1 MRRSNAAGEEKGP
14 QIRVGIGE
22 KAHWLK
28 VKLRSLIC
36 QSALRLMEYPLL
48 LEPITLAERTVRNRV
63 VHASMSTRYTEKQD
77 VDPRLLRYHANR
89 ADGGVGMIVTEPLNV
104 LPWQER
110 PHRPALFKPNG
121 LDALARWADAVES
134 RGCRLLGQFQDS
146 GRGHRE
152 AGRSQQAWAPS
163 ALPDDLSWTMPR
175 AMPRHRIH
183 EAIEHF
189 GKGARRLEEAG
200 FSGVELS
207 AGHGHLF
214 HQFLSP
220 AANIRDDEYGGD
232 LEGRTRFLRE
242 LITIIRSIC
251 KKNFIL
257 GMKLPGDDGIPGG
270 INHAES
276 ARITARLAETGG
288 FHYLVYCDGS
298 HSHTLETHIPDMSYP
313 RAPYVEGH
321 AEIAANAPDVPL
333 MALGLI
339 TDPAEAEGILASGK
353 AQMVALGRPLV
364 TDAAWVKKS
373 AEGRQSEIRYC
384 VSCNTCWATI
394 VERKPILCDNNPRLS
409 KRDEVDYWPQ
419 PARSAARRRVVVVGA
434 GPAGLEAGWVAAARG
449 HEVTVFG
456 ASERPGGKA
465 FLHAQL
471 PGGENVSSVYDYQEM
486 AAAKAGATVRLG
498 FRAGAD
504 DVLQSG
510 ADVVVLAAGASMLW
524 PQGWPEEWRDFVFD
538 LREVSRE
545 MLDRPDETIDGTAL
559 LWDQDHTLATYAAAE
574 LLAQRF
580 SRLVLVTPRERLASD
595 VGLVTR
601 QGIYR
606 RLYGMPNVE
615 VVLLSDIHAHSAL
628 DEGRV
633 SCRNVLNDSLAEF
646 HDLALLTWSGS
657 RAPNDELAAPL
668 RAEGLEVNCVGD
680 CDMPRTLLA
689 ATSDGHALG
698 RSL

>member
-1 MRRSNAAGEEKGP
+1 
-14 QIRVGIGE
+14 
-22 KAHWLK
+22 
-28 VKLRSLIC
+28 
-36 QSALRLMEYPLL
+36 MEYPLL
-48 LEPITLAERTVRNRV
+48 LEPITLAGRTLRNRV
-63 VHASMSTRYTEKQD
+63 VHASMSTRYTQNQGI
-77 VDPRLLRYHANR
+77 DPRLLRYHANR

-104 LPWQER
+104 LPWHDR
-110 PHRPALFKPNG
+110 PHRPALFEPNRR
-121 LDALARWADAVES
+121 DALARWAEAVES

-175 AMPRHRIH
+175 EMPRARIH
-183 EAIEHF
+183 EAIEYF
-189 GKGARRLEEAG
+189 GKGARRLEETG

-207 AGHGHLF
+207 SGHGHLF

-220 AANIRDDEYGGD
+220 AANVREDEYGGE

-242 LITIIRSIC
+242 LIEEITGVCSS
-251 KKNFIL
+251 NFIIGL
-257 GMKLPGDDGIPGG
+257 KLPGDDGIPGG
-270 INHAES
+270 IDHTES

-298 HSHTLETHIPDMSYP
+298 HSNTLETHIPDMSYP
-313 RAPYVEGH
+313 RAPYVDGH
-321 AEIAANAPDVPL
+321 AEIAANAPGIPL

-353 AQMVALGRPLV
+353 AEMVALGRPLV

-394 VERKPILCDNNPRLS
+394 VERRPILCDNNPRLS
-409 KRDEVDYWPQ
+409 APDEVDYWPR
-419 PARSAARRRVVVVGA
+419 PAKAKRRVVVVGA
-434 GPAGLEAGWVAAARG
+434 GPAGLEAAWVASARG

-456 ASERPGGKA
+456 SSERPGGKA

-486 AAAKAGATVRLG
+486 AAAKAGATVHLS
-498 FRAGAD
+498 FRASAG
-504 DVLQSG
+504 DVLQCEP
-510 ADVVVLAAGASMLW
+510 DVVVLACGASMLW
-524 PQGWPEEWRDFVFD
+524 PDGWPEEWRDFVFD
-538 LREVSRE
+538 IREVSRE
-545 MLDRPDETIDGTAL
+545 MLDRPNETIHGTAV
-559 LWDQDHTLATYAAAE
+559 LWDQDHTHATYAAAE

-580 SRLVLVTPRERLASD
+580 SRLAVVTPRERLASD

-615 VVLLSDIHAHSAL
+615 VVLLSDIDAGSAL

-633 SCRNVLNDSLAEF
+633 TCRNVLNGALTEIN
-646 HDLALLTWSGS
+646 DLALLTWSGS

-668 RAEGLEVNCVGD
+668 HAAGMEVVSVGD

>member
-1 MRRSNAAGEEKGP
+1 
-14 QIRVGIGE
+14 
-22 KAHWLK
+22 
-28 VKLRSLIC
+28 
-36 QSALRLMEYPLL
+36 MEYPLL
-48 LEPITLAERTVRNRV
+48 LEPITLAGRTVRNRV
-63 VHASMSTRYTEKQD
+63 VHASMSTRYAQNQD
-77 VDPRLLRYHANR
+77 ISPRMVRYHANR
-89 ADGGVGMIVTEPLNV
+89 AAGGVGMIVTEPLNV
-104 LPWQER
+104 LPWHDR
-110 PHRPALFKPNG
+110 SHRPALFEPNSF
-121 LDALARWADAVES
+121 DDLARWADSVES
-134 RGCRLLGQFQDS
+134 LGCRLLGQFQDS

-175 AMPRHRIH
+175 EMPRQRIH

-189 GKGARRLEEAG
+189 GKGAQRLEKAG

-220 AANIRDDEYGGD
+220 AANIREDEYGGD
-232 LEGRTRFLRE
+232 LEGRTRFIRE
-242 LITIIRSIC
+242 LMQIITNNC
-251 KKNFIL
+251 KNNFIIGL
-257 GMKLPGDDGIPGG
+257 KLPGSDGIPGG
-270 INHAES
+270 IDHSES
-276 ARITARLAETGG
+276 ARITARLAEAGG

-298 HSHTLETHIPDMSYP
+298 HSNTLETHIPDMSYP
-313 RAPYVEGH
+313 RAPYVDGH

-339 TDPAEAEGILASGK
+339 TDPAEAEGILAAGK

-364 TDAAWVKKS
+364 TDAAWVRKS

-409 KRDEVDYWPQ
+409 EPDEVDYWPR
-419 PARSAARRRVVVVGA
+419 PAKRKRRVVVVGA
-434 GPAGLEAGWVAAARG
+434 GPAGLETAWVAAARG

-456 ASERPGGKA
+456 SSERPGGKA
-465 FLHAQL
+465 YLHAQL

-486 AAAKAGATVRLG
+486 AAAKAGATMHPGV
-498 FRAGAD
+498 RAGVD
-504 DVLQSG
+504 DVLHCEP
-510 ADVVVLAAGASMLW
+510 DVVVLACGASMLW
-524 PQGWPEEWRDFVFD
+524 PPGWPGEWRDFVFD
-538 LREVSRE
+538 VRDVSRE
-545 MLDRPDETIDGTAL
+545 MLDRPDETIDGTAV
-559 LWDQDHTLATYAAAE
+559 LWDQDHTLGTYAAAE

-580 SRLVLVTPRERLASD
+580 SRLVIVTPRERLASD

-606 RLYGMPNVE
+606 RLYAMPNVE
-615 VVLLSDIHAHSAL
+615 VNLLSDIHAGSAL

-633 SCRNVLNDSLAEF
+633 SCRNVLNGSLTEIE
-646 HDLALLTWSGS
+646 DLALLTWSGS
-657 RAPNDELAAPL
+657 RAPNDNLAVPL
-668 RAEGLEVNCVGD
+668 RAQGLQVVCVGD

-698 RSL
+698 CSL

>member
-1 MRRSNAAGEEKGP
+1 MSG
-14 QIRVGIGE
+14 
-22 KAHWLK
+22 
-28 VKLRSLIC
+28 S
-36 QSALRLMEYPLL
+36 EYPLL
-48 LEPITLAERTVRNRV
+48 LQPITLAGRAVRNRV
-63 VHASMSTRYTEKQD
+63 AHASMSTRYSRNQD
-77 VDPRLLRYHANR
+77 IDPRLARYHANR
-89 ADGGVGMIVTEPLNV
+89 AAGGAGLIVTEPLAV
-104 LPWQER
+104 LPWHDHS
-110 PHRPALFKPNG
+110 HRPALFKPNAR
-121 LDALARWADAVES
+121 DALARWADAVES
-134 RGCRLLGQFQDS
+134 RDCRLLGQFQDS

-152 AGRSQQAWAPS
+152 TGRSPQAWAPS

-175 AMPRHRIH
+175 EMPRHRIH
-183 EAIEHF
+183 EAVEHF

-220 AANIRDDEYGGD
+220 AANRRDDEYGGD

-242 LITIIRSIC
+242 LIEIITSSC
-251 KKNFIL
+251 KNNFIL
-257 GMKLPGDDGIPGG
+257 GLKLPGADGIPGG
-270 INHAES
+270 IDHSES
-276 ARITARLAETGG
+276 ARITARLAEAGG
-288 FHYLVYCDGS
+288 FHYLAYCDGS
-298 HSHTLETHIPDMSYP
+298 HSHALEAHIPDMSHP

-321 AEIAANAPDVPL
+321 AKIAAHAPGVPL

-364 TDAAWVKKS
+364 TDAAWVKKA

-394 VERKPILCDNNPRLS
+394 VERRPIACDNNPRLGR
-409 KRDEVDYWPQ
+409 RDEVDYWPA
-419 PARSAARRRVVVVGA
+419 PARRKRRVAVVGA
-434 GPAGLEAGWVAAARG
+434 GPAGLEAAWVAAARG
-449 HEVTVFG
+449 HGVAVFG

-465 FLHAQL
+465 CLHAQL
-471 PGGENVSSVYDYQEM
+471 PGGENISSVYDYQEM
-486 AAAKAGATVRLG
+486 AASKAGAELRLG
-498 FRAGAD
+498 WKATVE
-504 DVLQSG
+504 DVLRHSP
-510 ADVVVLAAGASMLW
+510 DIVVLAGGATMLW
-524 PQGWPEEWRDFVFD
+524 PHGWPGEWRDFVLD

-545 MLDRPDETIDGTAL
+545 MLERPDETIDGTAV

-580 SRLVLVTPRERLASD
+580 ARLVVVTPRERLASD

-606 RLYGMPNVE
+606 RLYAMPNVE
-615 VVLLSDIHAHSAL
+615 VVPLCGIDPASAL
-628 DEGRV
+628 DEGRAGL
-633 SCRNVLNDSLAEF
+633 RNLLNDAATEIG
-646 HDLALLTWSGS
+646 DLALLTWSGS
-657 RAPNDELAAPL
+657 RAPNNELAAPL
-668 RAEGLEVNCVGD
+668 RAEGLEVVCVGD

-689 ATSDGHALG
+689 ATADGHALG

>member
-1 MRRSNAAGEEKGP
+1 
-14 QIRVGIGE
+14 
-22 KAHWLK
+22 
-28 VKLRSLIC
+28 
-36 QSALRLMEYPLL
+36 MEYPLL
-48 LEPITLAERTVRNRV
+48 LEPITLAGRSVRNRV
-63 VHASMSTRYTEKQD
+63 VHASMSTRYSQNQEIH
-77 VDPRLLRYHANR
+77 PRMVRYHANR
-89 ADGGVGMIVTEPLNV
+89 AAGGVGMIVTEPLNV
-104 LPWQER
+104 LPWQQR
-110 PHRPALFKPNG
+110 SHRPALFKPNG
-121 LDALARWADAVES
+121 RDALARWAESVES
-134 RGCRLLGQFQDS
+134 KGCRLLGQFQDS

-175 AMPRHRIH
+175 EMPRHRIH

-232 LEGRTRFLRE
+232 LEGRTRFLVE
-242 LITIIRSIC
+242 LIQIISSTC
-251 KKNFIL
+251 KSNFIIGL
-257 GMKLPGDDGIPGG
+257 KLPADDGIRGG
-270 INHAES
+270 VDHSEA
-276 ARITARLAETGG
+276 ARITARLAGIGG

-298 HSHTLETHIPDMSYP
+298 HSNTLETHVPDMSYP
-313 RAPYVEGH
+313 RAPYVDGH
-321 AEIAANAPDVPL
+321 AKIAANAPDVPL

-339 TDPAEAEGILASGK
+339 TDPAEAEGILAAGK

-364 TDAAWVKKS
+364 TDAAWVKKA

-394 VERKPILCDNNPRLS
+394 VERRPILCDNNPRLA
-409 KRDEVDYWPQ
+409 KPDEVDYWPQ
-419 PARSAARRRVVVVGA
+419 PAKRKRSVVVVGA

-449 HEVTVFG
+449 HQVNIFG
-456 ASERPGGKA
+456 ASERLGGKA
-465 FLHAQL
+465 WLHAQL

-486 AAAKAGATVRLG
+486 AAAKAGVALQLG
-498 FRAGAD
+498 FRASAG
-504 DVLQSG
+504 DVLHWEP
-510 ADVVVLAAGASMLW
+510 DVVVLAGGATMLW
-524 PQGWPEEWRDFVFD
+524 PDSWPADWRDFVFD
-538 LREVSRE
+538 IRKVSRE
-545 MLDRPDETIDGTAL
+545 MLERPEETIDGTAV

-580 SRLVLVTPRERLASD
+580 ARLVIVTPRERLASD

-606 RLYGMPNVE
+606 RLYAMPNVE
-615 VVLLSDIHAHSAL
+615 IVLLSDIHADSAL
-628 DEGRV
+628 DEGRIR
-633 SCRNVLNDSLAEF
+633 CRNVLNSSCVDIS
-646 HDLALLTWSGS
+646 DLALLTWSGS
-657 RAPNDELAAPL
+657 RTPDDALAAPL
-668 RAEGLEVNCVGD
+668 RAIGLEVVSVGD
-680 CDMPRTLLA
+680 CDRPRNLLA
-689 ATSDGHALG
+689 ATADGHALG

>member
-1 MRRSNAAGEEKGP
+1 
-14 QIRVGIGE
+14 
-22 KAHWLK
+22 
-28 VKLRSLIC
+28 
-36 QSALRLMEYPLL
+36 MEYPLL
-48 LEPITLAERTVRNRV
+48 LEPITLAGRTVRNRV
-63 VHASMSTRYTEKQD
+63 VHASMSTRYAQNQD
-77 VDPRLLRYHANR
+77 ISPRMVRYHANR
-89 ADGGVGMIVTEPLNV
+89 AAGGVGMIVTEPLNV
-104 LPWQER
+104 LPWHDR
-110 PHRPALFKPNG
+110 SHRPALFEPNSF
-121 LDALARWADAVES
+121 DDLARWADSVES
-134 RGCRLLGQFQDS
+134 LGCRLLGQFQDS

-175 AMPRHRIH
+175 EMPRQRIH

-189 GKGARRLEEAG
+189 GKGAQRLEKAG

-220 AANIRDDEYGGD
+220 AANIREDEYGGD
-232 LEGRTRFLRE
+232 LEGRTRFIRE
-242 LITIIRSIC
+242 LMQIITSNC
-251 KKNFIL
+251 KNNFIIGL
-257 GMKLPGDDGIPGG
+257 KLPGTDGIPGG
-270 INHAES
+270 IDHSEA
-276 ARITARLAETGG
+276 ARITARLAEAGG

-298 HSHTLETHIPDMSYP
+298 HSNTLETHIPDMSYP
-313 RAPYVEGH
+313 RAPYVDGH

-339 TDPAEAEGILASGK
+339 TDPAEAEGILAAGK

-364 TDAAWVKKS
+364 TDAAWVRKS

-409 KRDEVDYWPQ
+409 KPDEVDYWPR
-419 PARSAARRRVVVVGA
+419 PAKRKRRVVVVGA
-434 GPAGLEAGWVAAARG
+434 GPAGLETAWVAAARG

-456 ASERPGGKA
+456 SSERPGGKA
-465 FLHAQL
+465 YLHAQL

-486 AAAKAGATVRLG
+486 AAAKAGATMHPGV
-498 FRAGAD
+498 RAGVD
-504 DVLQSG
+504 DVLHCEP
-510 ADVVVLAAGASMLW
+510 DVVVLACGASMLW
-524 PQGWPEEWRDFVFD
+524 PPGWPGEWRDFVFD
-538 LREVSRE
+538 VRDVSRE
-545 MLDRPDETIDGTAL
+545 MLDRPDETIDGTAV
-559 LWDQDHTLATYAAAE
+559 LWDQDHTLGTYAAAE

-580 SRLVLVTPRERLASD
+580 SRLVIVTPRERLASD

-606 RLYGMPNVE
+606 RLYAMPNVE
-615 VVLLSDIHAHSAL
+615 VNLLSDIHAGSAL

-633 SCRNVLNDSLAEF
+633 SCRNVLNESLVEID
-646 HDLALLTWSGS
+646 DLALLTWSGS

-668 RAEGLEVNCVGD
+668 RARGLEVTSVGD

-689 ATSDGHALG
+689 ATTDGHALG

>member
-1 MRRSNAAGEEKGP
+1 
-14 QIRVGIGE
+14 
-22 KAHWLK
+22 
-28 VKLRSLIC
+28 
-36 QSALRLMEYPLL
+36 MEYPLL
-48 LEPITLAERTVRNRV
+48 LEPITLAGKTVRNRV
-63 VHASMSTRYTEKQD
+63 VHASMSTRYTQNQD
-77 VDPRLLRYHANR
+77 IDPRLVRYHANR
-89 ADGGVGMIVTEPLNV
+89 AAGGVGMIVTEPLNV
-104 LPWQER
+104 LPWQDR
-110 PHRPALFKPNG
+110 SHRPALFAPNR
-121 LDALARWADAVES
+121 LDSLARWADAVES

-175 AMPRHRIH
+175 EMPRQRIH

-189 GKGARRLEEAG
+189 GKGARRLERAG

-232 LEGRTRFLRE
+232 LEGRTLFLRE
-242 LITIIRSIC
+242 IISIITDSC
-251 KKNFIL
+251 KDNFIL
-257 GMKLPGDDGIPGG
+257 GVKLPGDDGIPGG

-276 ARITARLAETGG
+276 ARITARLAADGG

-313 RAPYVEGH
+313 RAPYVDGH
-321 AEIAANAPDVPL
+321 ARLAANAPDVPL

-339 TDPAEAEGILASGK
+339 TDPAEAEGILTAGK

-364 TDAAWVKKS
+364 TDAAWVKKA
-373 AEGRQSEIRYC
+373 AEGRQSDIRYC

-394 VERKPILCDNNPRLS
+394 VERRPILCDNNPRLS
-409 KRDEVDYWPQ
+409 EPDEVDYWPT
-419 PARSAARRRVVVVGA
+419 PAKRKRRIVVVGA

-465 FLHAQL
+465 LLHAQL

-486 AAAKAGATVRLG
+486 AAARAGASVQLG
-498 FRAGAD
+498 FRAGA
-504 DVLQSG
+504 
-510 ADVVVLAAGASMLW
+510 ADVMACEPDVVILAGGATMLW
-524 PQGWPEEWRDFVFD
+524 PHEWPEEWRDFVFD
-538 LREVSRE
+538 LRETSRE
-545 MLDRPDETIDGTAL
+545 MLDRPEEIIDGTAV

-580 SRLVLVTPRERLASD
+580 SRLVIVTPRERLASD

-606 RLYGMPNVE
+606 RLYGMENVE
-615 VVLLSDIHAHSAL
+615 VVLLSGIHAGSAL
-628 DEGRV
+628 DEGRL
-633 SCRNVLNDSLAEF
+633 SCRNVLNDSLMEIE
-646 HDLALLTWSGS
+646 DLAMLTWSGS

-668 RAEGLEVNCVGD
+668 RAEGLEVLSVGD

>member
-1 MRRSNAAGEEKGP
+1 MSD
-14 QIRVGIGE
+14 
-22 KAHWLK
+22 
-28 VKLRSLIC
+28 S
-36 QSALRLMEYPLL
+36 EYPLL
-48 LEPITLAERTVRNRV
+48 FQPITLAGRAVRNRV
-63 VHASMSTRYTEKQD
+63 AHASMSTRYSHNQD
-77 VDPRLLRYHANR
+77 IDPRLARYHANR
-89 ADGGVGMIVTEPLNV
+89 AAGGAGLIVTEPLAV
-104 LPWQER
+104 LPWHDHS
-110 PHRPALFKPNG
+110 HRPALFKPNAR
-121 LDALARWADAVES
+121 DALARWADAVES
-134 RGCRLLGQFQDS
+134 RDCRLLGQFQDS

-152 AGRSQQAWAPS
+152 TGRSPQAWAPS

-175 AMPRHRIH
+175 EMPRHRIH
-183 EAIEHF
+183 EAVEHF

-220 AANIRDDEYGGD
+220 AANRRDDEYGGD

-242 LITIIRSIC
+242 LIEIITSSC
-251 KKNFIL
+251 KHNFIL
-257 GMKLPGDDGIPGG
+257 GLKLPGADGIPGG
-270 INHAES
+270 IDHSES
-276 ARITARLAETGG
+276 ARITARLAEAGG
-288 FHYLVYCDGS
+288 FHYLAYCDGS
-298 HSHTLETHIPDMSYP
+298 HSHALEAHIPDMSHP

-321 AEIAANAPDVPL
+321 AKIAAHAPGVPL

-364 TDAAWVKKS
+364 TDAAWVKKA

-394 VERKPILCDNNPRLS
+394 VERRPIACDNNPRLGR
-409 KRDEVDYWPQ
+409 RDEVDYWPA
-419 PARSAARRRVVVVGA
+419 PARRKRRVAVVGA
-434 GPAGLEAGWVAAARG
+434 GPAGLEAAWVAAARG
-449 HEVTVFG
+449 HGVAVFG

-465 FLHAQL
+465 CLHAQL
-471 PGGENVSSVYDYQEM
+471 PGGENISSVYDYQEM
-486 AAAKAGATVRLG
+486 AASKAGAELRLG
-498 FRAGAD
+498 WKATVE
-504 DVLQSG
+504 DVLRHSP
-510 ADVVVLAAGASMLW
+510 DIVVLAGGATMLW
-524 PQGWPEEWRDFVFD
+524 PHGWPREWRDFVLD

-545 MLDRPDETIDGTAL
+545 MLERPDETIDGTAV

-580 SRLVLVTPRERLASD
+580 ARLVVVTPRERLASD

-606 RLYGMPNVE
+606 RLYAMPNVE
-615 VVLLSDIHAHSAL
+615 VVPLCGIDPASAL
-628 DEGRV
+628 DEGRAGL
-633 SCRNVLNDSLAEF
+633 RNVLNDAATEIG
-646 HDLALLTWSGS
+646 DLALLTWSGS
-657 RAPNDELAAPL
+657 RAPNNELAAPL
-668 RAEGLEVNCVGD
+668 RAEGLEVVCVGD

-689 ATSDGHALG
+689 ATADGHALG

>member
-1 MRRSNAAGEEKGP
+1 
-14 QIRVGIGE
+14 
-22 KAHWLK
+22 
-28 VKLRSLIC
+28 
-36 QSALRLMEYPLL
+36 MEYPLL
-48 LEPITLAERTVRNRV
+48 LEPITLAGRTLRNRV
-63 VHASMSTRYTEKQD
+63 VHASMSTRYTQNQNI
-77 VDPRLLRYHANR
+77 DPRLVRYHANR

-104 LPWQER
+104 LPWHDR
-110 PHRPALFKPNG
+110 PHRPALFEPNRR
-121 LDALARWADAVES
+121 DALARWAEAVES

-152 AGRSQQAWAPS
+152 TGRSQQAWAPS

-175 AMPRHRIH
+175 EMPRHRIR
-183 EAIEHF
+183 EAIEYF
-189 GKGARRLEEAG
+189 GKGARRLEETG

-220 AANIRDDEYGGD
+220 EANVREDEYGGD
-232 LEGRTRFLRE
+232 LEGRTRFLSE
-242 LITIIRSIC
+242 LIEVITGIC
-251 KKNFIL
+251 SSNFIIGL
-257 GMKLPGDDGIPGG
+257 KLPGDDGIPGG
-270 INHAES
+270 IDHTES

-288 FHYLVYCDGS
+288 FHYLAYCDGS
-298 HSHTLETHIPDMSYP
+298 HSNTLETHIPDMSYP
-313 RAPYVEGH
+313 RAPYVDGH

-353 AQMVALGRPLV
+353 AEMVALGRPLV

-394 VERKPILCDNNPRLS
+394 VERRPIMCDNNPRLS
-409 KRDEVDYWPQ
+409 APDEVDYWPQ
-419 PARSAARRRVVVVGA
+419 PAKAKRRVVVVGA
-434 GPAGLEAGWVAAARG
+434 GPSGLEAAWVAAARG

-456 ASERPGGKA
+456 SSERPGGKA

-486 AAAKAGATVRLG
+486 AAAKAGAKVHLS
-498 FRAGAD
+498 FRAGPG
-504 DVLQSG
+504 DVLQCEP
-510 ADVVVLAAGASMLW
+510 DVVVLACGASMLW
-524 PQGWPEEWRDFVFD
+524 PHGWPQEWCDFVFD
-538 LREVSRE
+538 IREVSRE
-545 MLDRPDETIDGTAL
+545 MLDRPNETIDGTAV
-559 LWDQDHTLATYAAAE
+559 LWDQDHTYATYAAAE

-580 SRLVLVTPRERLASD
+580 SRLAVVTPRERLASD

-615 VVLLSDIHAHSAL
+615 VILLSDIDAGSVL

-633 SCRNVLNDSLAEF
+633 TCRNVLNGRLTEID
-646 HDLALLTWSGS
+646 DLALLTWSGS
-657 RAPNDELAAPL
+657 RTPNDELAAPL
-668 RAEGLEVNCVGD
+668 RAADLEVVSVGD

>member
-1 MRRSNAAGEEKGP
+1 
-14 QIRVGIGE
+14 
-22 KAHWLK
+22 
-28 VKLRSLIC
+28 
-36 QSALRLMEYPLL
+36 MEYPLL
-48 LEPITLAERTVRNRV
+48 LEPITLAGRTVRNRV
-63 VHASMSTRYTEKQD
+63 VHASMSTRFSQHQEIH
-77 VDPRLLRYHANR
+77 PRMVRYHANR
-89 ADGGVGMIVTEPLNV
+89 AAGGVGMIVTEPLNV
-104 LPWQER
+104 LPWQQR
-110 PHRPALFKPNG
+110 SHRPALFEPNSR
-121 LDALARWADAVES
+121 DALARWAESVES
-134 RGCRLLGQFQDS
+134 KGCRLLGQFQDS

-152 AGRSQQAWAPS
+152 AGRSQEAWAPS

-175 AMPRHRIH
+175 EMPRSRIH

-189 GKGARRLEEAG
+189 GKGARRLEKAG

-232 LEGRTRFLRE
+232 LEGRTRFLVE
-242 LITIIRSIC
+242 MIQVISSTCNS
-251 KKNFIL
+251 NFIIGL
-257 GMKLPGDDGIPGG
+257 KLPADDGIPGG
-270 INHAES
+270 VDHREA
-276 ARITARLAETGG
+276 ARVTARLAGIGG

-298 HSHTLETHIPDMSYP
+298 HSNTLETHVPDMSYP
-313 RAPYVEGH
+313 RAPYVDGH

-339 TDPAEAEGILASGK
+339 TDPAEAEGILAAGK

-364 TDAAWVKKS
+364 TDAAWVKKA

-394 VERKPILCDNNPRLS
+394 VERRPILCDNNPRLA
-409 KRDEVDYWPQ
+409 KADEVDYWPQ
-419 PARSAARRRVVVVGA
+419 PAKRKRRVVVVGA

-449 HEVTVFG
+449 HQVNIFG

-465 FLHAQL
+465 WLHAQL

-486 AAAKAGATVRLG
+486 AAAKAGARLHMSLK
-498 FRAGAD
+498 AGLS
-504 DVLQSG
+504 DVLHCEPDIVVMAGG
-510 ADVVVLAAGASMLW
+510 ATMLW
-524 PQGWPEEWRDFVFD
+524 PDTWPEDWRDFVFD
-538 LREVSRE
+538 VREVSRE
-545 MLDRPDETIDGTAL
+545 MLDRPEENIDGTAV
-559 LWDQDHTLATYAAAE
+559 LWDQDHTLGTYAAAE

-580 SRLVLVTPRERLASD
+580 ARLVIVTPRERLASD

-606 RLYGMPNVE
+606 RLYCMPNVDI
-615 VVLLSDIHAHSAL
+615 VLLSDIHADSAL
-628 DEGRV
+628 DEGRL
-633 SCRNVLNDSLAEF
+633 SCRNVLNGSLTEIN
-646 HDLALLTWSGS
+646 DLALLTWSGS
-657 RAPNDELAAPL
+657 RAPNDDLADPL
-668 RAEGLEVNCVGD
+668 RSEGLQVLSVGD

-689 ATSDGHALG
+689 ATADGHALG

>member
-1 MRRSNAAGEEKGP
+1 
-14 QIRVGIGE
+14 
-22 KAHWLK
+22 
-28 VKLRSLIC
+28 
-36 QSALRLMEYPLL
+36 MEYPLL
-48 LEPITLAERTVRNRV
+48 LEPITLAGRTVRNRV
-63 VHASMSTRYTEKQD
+63 VHASMSTRYSQHQEIH
-77 VDPRLLRYHANR
+77 PRLLRYHANR
-89 ADGGVGMIVTEPLNV
+89 AAGGVGMIVTEPLNV
-104 LPWQER
+104 LPWHKR
-110 PHRPALFKPNG
+110 RNRPALFEPNSR
-121 LDALARWADAVES
+121 DALARWADAVES
-134 RGCRLLGQFQDS
+134 QDCRLLGQFQDS

-175 AMPRHRIH
+175 EMPRHRIE

-189 GKGARRLEEAG
+189 GRGAKRLEEAG

-232 LEGRTRFLRE
+232 LDRRTRFLRE
-242 LITIIRSIC
+242 LISIITNTCSN
-251 KKNFIL
+251 NFIL
-257 GMKLPGDDGIPGG
+257 GLKLPGNDGIHGG
-270 INHAES
+270 IDHRES
-276 ARITARLAETGG
+276 ARITARLAQDGG

-313 RAPYVEGH
+313 RAPYVEEH
-321 AEIAANAPDVPL
+321 AEIAANAPGVPL

-339 TDPAEAEGILASGK
+339 TDPAEAEGILSAGK

-364 TDAAWVKKS
+364 TDAAWVKKA

-394 VERKPILCDNNPRLS
+394 VERRPILCDNNPRLS
-409 KRDEVDYWPQ
+409 KPDEVDYWPQ
-419 PARSAARRRVVVVGA
+419 PAKRKRRVVVVGA

-449 HEVTVFG
+449 HSVTLFS

-465 FLHAQL
+465 HLHALL
-471 PGGENVSSVYDYQEM
+471 PGGENISSVYDYQEM
-486 AAAKAGATVRLG
+486 AAAKAGAKVELG
-498 FRAGAD
+498 IRAGLD
-504 DVLQSG
+504 DVLQCEP
-510 ADVVVLAAGASMLW
+510 DVVVLACGATMLW
-524 PQGWPEEWRDFVFD
+524 PPGWPEEWRDFVFD
-538 LREVSRE
+538 LRDTSRE
-545 MLDRPDETIDGTAL
+545 MLDRPDETIDGTAV

-580 SRLVLVTPRERLASD
+580 SRLVIATPRERLASD

-606 RLYGMPNVE
+606 RLYAMPNVQ
-615 VVLLSDIHAHSAL
+615 VVLLSDISAESAL
-628 DEGRV
+628 EEGRV
-633 SCRNVLNDSLAEF
+633 SCRNVLNDALTEVD
-646 HDLALLTWSGS
+646 DLALLTWSGS

-668 RAEGLEVNCVGD
+668 QAQGLKVICVGD

>member
-1 MRRSNAAGEEKGP
+1 MD
-14 QIRVGIGE
+14 
-22 KAHWLK
+22 
-28 VKLRSLIC
+28 
-36 QSALRLMEYPLL
+36 YPLL
-48 LEPITLAERTVRNRV
+48 LEPITLAGRSVRNRV
-63 VHASMSTRYTEKQD
+63 VHASMSTRFSQNQEIN
-77 VDPRLLRYHANR
+77 PRMVRYHANR
-89 ADGGVGMIVTEPLNV
+89 AAGGVGMIVTEPLNV
-104 LPWQER
+104 LPWQQR
-110 PHRPALFKPNG
+110 SHRPALFKPNG
-121 LDALARWADAVES
+121 RDALARWAESVES
-134 RGCRLLGQFQDS
+134 KGCRLLGQFQDS

-152 AGRSQQAWAPS
+152 TGRSQQAWAPS

-175 AMPRHRIH
+175 EMPRRRIH

-232 LEGRTRFLRE
+232 LAGRTRFLVE
-242 LITIIRSIC
+242 LIQIISSTC
-251 KKNFIL
+251 KSNFLIGL
-257 GMKLPGDDGIPGG
+257 KLPADDGIAGG
-270 INHAES
+270 VDHSEA
-276 ARITARLAETGG
+276 ARITARLAGIGG

-298 HSHTLETHIPDMSYP
+298 HSNTLETHVPDMSYP
-313 RAPYVEGH
+313 RAPYVDGH

-339 TDPAEAEGILASGK
+339 TDPAEAEGILAASK
-353 AQMVALGRPLV
+353 AQLVALGRPLV
-364 TDAAWVKKS
+364 TDAAWVKKA

-394 VERKPILCDNNPRLS
+394 VERRPILCDNNPRLA
-409 KRDEVDYWPQ
+409 KFDEVDYWPQ
-419 PARSAARRRVVVVGA
+419 PAKRKRSVVVVGA

-449 HEVTVFG
+449 HQVNIFG

-465 FLHAQL
+465 WLHAQL

-486 AAAKAGATVRLG
+486 AAAKAGAKLQLG
-498 FRAGAD
+498 FQANLE
-504 DVLQSG
+504 DVLHCKP
-510 ADVVVLAAGASMLW
+510 DVVVLAGGATMLW
-524 PQGWPEEWRDFVFD
+524 PDSWPEDWRDFVFD
-538 LREVSRE
+538 IREVSRE
-545 MLDRPDETIDGTAL
+545 MLERPEETIDGTVV

-580 SRLVLVTPRERLASD
+580 ARLVIVTPRERLASD

-606 RLYGMPNVE
+606 RLYAMPNVE
-615 VVLLSDIHAHSAL
+615 IVLLSNIHADSAL
-628 DEGRV
+628 DEGRIR
-633 SCRNVLNDSLAEF
+633 CRNVLNSSCVDID
-646 HDLALLTWSGS
+646 DLALLTWSGS

-668 RAEGLEVNCVGD
+668 RAKGLEVVSVGD
-680 CDMPRTLLA
+680 CDMPRNLLA
-689 ATSDGHALG
+689 STTDGHALG

>member
-1 MRRSNAAGEEKGP
+1 
-14 QIRVGIGE
+14 
-22 KAHWLK
+22 
-28 VKLRSLIC
+28 
-36 QSALRLMEYPLL
+36 MEYPLL
-48 LEPITLAERTVRNRV
+48 LEPITLAGRTIRNRV
-63 VHASMSTRYTEKQD
+63 VHASMSTRYSQNQEIN
-77 VDPRLLRYHANR
+77 PRMMRYHANR
-89 ADGGVGMIVTEPLNV
+89 AAGGAGMIVTEPLNV
-104 LPWQER
+104 LPWQQR
-110 PHRPALFKPNG
+110 SHRPALFEPNG
-121 LDALARWADAVES
+121 REALARWADAVES
-134 RGCRLLGQFQDS
+134 QDCRLLGQFQDS

-175 AMPRHRIH
+175 EMPRHRIR

-232 LEGRTRFLRE
+232 LEGRTRFIRE
-242 LITIIRSIC
+242 LIQVITNSC
-251 KKNFIL
+251 QNNFIIGL
-257 GMKLPGDDGIPGG
+257 KLPGDDGIPGG
-270 INHAES
+270 IDHSES
-276 ARITARLAETGG
+276 ARITARLAGEGV

-313 RAPYVEGH
+313 RAPYVDGH
-321 AEIAANAPDVPL
+321 AKIAANAPGVPL

-394 VERKPILCDNNPRLS
+394 VERRPILCDNNPRLS
-409 KRDEVDYWPQ
+409 EPDEVDYWPR
-419 PARSAARRRVVVVGA
+419 PAKRMRRVVVVGA

-456 ASERPGGKA
+456 SSERPGGKA
-465 FLHAQL
+465 WLHAQL

-486 AAAKAGATVRLG
+486 AAAKAGATLQLG
-498 FRAGAD
+498 FRAGVG
-504 DVLQSG
+504 DVLHCQP
-510 ADVVVLAAGASMLW
+510 DVVVLAGGATMLW
-524 PQGWPEEWRDFVFD
+524 PHSWPEEWRDFVLD
-538 LREVSRE
+538 IREVSRE
-545 MLDRPDETIDGTAL
+545 MLDRPDETIDGTAV

-580 SRLVLVTPRERLASD
+580 SRLVIVTPRERLASD

-606 RLYGMPNVE
+606 RLYSMPNVE
-615 VVLLSDIHAHSAL
+615 VVLLADIHVDSAL
-628 DEGRV
+628 DQGRV
-633 SCRNVLNDSLAEF
+633 SCRNVLNDSLMEIG
-646 HDLALLTWSGS
+646 DLAMLTWSGS

-668 RAEGLEVNCVGD
+668 RDEGLEVACVGD

-698 RSL
+698 RAL

>member
-1 MRRSNAAGEEKGP
+1 
-14 QIRVGIGE
+14 
-22 KAHWLK
+22 
-28 VKLRSLIC
+28 
-36 QSALRLMEYPLL
+36 MEYPLL
-48 LEPITLAERTVRNRV
+48 LEPITLAGRTVRNRV
-63 VHASMSTRYTEKQD
+63 VHASMSTRFSQNQEIN
-77 VDPRLLRYHANR
+77 PRMVRYHANR
-89 ADGGVGMIVTEPLNV
+89 AAGGVGMIVTEPLNV
-104 LPWQER
+104 LPWQDR

-121 LDALARWADAVES
+121 RDILARWAESVES
-134 RGCRLLGQFQDS
+134 KDCRLLGQFQDS

-152 AGRSQQAWAPS
+152 AGRSQLAWAPS

-175 AMPRHRIH
+175 EMPRDRIH
-183 EAIEHF
+183 EAIEYF
-189 GKGARRLEEAG
+189 GKGARRLEKAG

-232 LEGRTRFLRE
+232 LEGRTRFVRE
-242 LITIIRSIC
+242 LIEIITITC
-251 KKNFIL
+251 NDNFIIGL
-257 GMKLPGDDGIPGG
+257 KLPGTDGIPGG
-270 INHAES
+270 IDHPES
-276 ARITARLAETGG
+276 ARITARLAEAGG

-298 HSHTLETHIPDMSYP
+298 HSNTLETHIPDMSYP
-313 RAPYVEGH
+313 RAPYVDGH
-321 AEIAANAPDVPL
+321 AKIAANAPGVPL

-339 TDPAEAEGILASGK
+339 TDPAEAEGILATGN

-364 TDAAWVKKS
+364 TDAAWVKKA

-394 VERKPILCDNNPRLS
+394 VERKPILCDNNPRLAEP
-409 KRDEVDYWPQ
+409 DEVDYWPQ
-419 PARSAARRRVVVVGA
+419 PAKRKRRLVVVGA

-456 ASERPGGKA
+456 SSERPGGKA

-486 AAAKAGATVRLG
+486 AAAKAGATVQLG
-498 FRAGAD
+498 IRAGAG
-504 DVLQSG
+504 DVLQCEP
-510 ADVVVLAAGASMLW
+510 DVVVLAGGATMLW
-524 PQGWPEEWRDFVFD
+524 PEGWPQEWRDFVFD
-538 LREVSRE
+538 IREVSRA
-545 MLDRPDETIDGTAL
+545 MLDRPEETIDGTAV
-559 LWDQDHTLATYAAAE
+559 LWDQDHTLATYSAAE

-580 SRLVLVTPRERLASD
+580 ARLVLVTPRERLASD

-606 RLYGMPNVE
+606 RLYGMPNVD
-615 VVLLSDIHAHSAL
+615 VVLLSDIDADSVL

-633 SCRNVLNDSLAEF
+633 NFRNVLNGSLMEID
-646 HDLALLTWSGS
+646 DLALLTWSGS

-668 RAEGLEVNCVGD
+668 RAEGLEVRNVGD

>member
-1 MRRSNAAGEEKGP
+1 
-14 QIRVGIGE
+14 
-22 KAHWLK
+22 
-28 VKLRSLIC
+28 
-36 QSALRLMEYPLL
+36 MEYPLL
-48 LEPITLAERTVRNRV
+48 LEPITLAGRTVRNRV
-63 VHASMSTRYTEKQD
+63 VHASMSTRYTQNQD
-77 VDPRLLRYHANR
+77 IDPRLVRYHANR
-89 ADGGVGMIVTEPLNV
+89 AAGGVGMIVTEPLNV
-104 LPWQER
+104 LPWHHR
-110 PHRPALFKPNG
+110 SHRPALFEPNG
-121 LDALARWADAVES
+121 REALARLADAVES
-134 RGCRLLGQFQDS
+134 KGCRLLGQFQDS

-175 AMPRHRIH
+175 EMPRDRIQ

-189 GKGARRLEEAG
+189 GKGARRLEETG

-220 AANIRDDEYGGD
+220 AANIREDEYGGD
-232 LEGRTRFLRE
+232 VEGRTRFLRE
-242 LITIIRSIC
+242 LIEIITSVCRD
-251 KKNFIL
+251 NFIIGL
-257 GMKLPGDDGIPGG
+257 KLPGDDGISGG
-270 INHAES
+270 IDHSES
-276 ARITARLAETGG
+276 ARITARLAEAGG

-298 HSHTLETHIPDMSYP
+298 HSNTLETHIPDMSYP

-321 AEIAANAPDVPL
+321 ADIAANAPDVPL

-409 KRDEVDYWPQ
+409 EPDEVDYWPQ
-419 PARSAARRRVVVVGA
+419 PAERKRRVVVAGA

-456 ASERPGGKA
+456 SSERPGGKA
-465 FLHAQL
+465 HLHARL

-486 AAAKAGATVRLG
+486 AAAKAGATVHLG
-498 FRAGAD
+498 IRAGVD
-504 DVLQSG
+504 DMLQCEP
-510 ADVVVLAAGASMLW
+510 DVVVLAGGATMLW
-524 PQGWPEEWRDFVFD
+524 PHGWPEEWRDFVFD
-538 LREVSRE
+538 IREVSRE
-545 MLDRPDETIDGTAL
+545 MLDRPEETIDGTAV
-559 LWDQDHTLATYAAAE
+559 LWDQDHTLATYSAAE
-574 LLAQRF
+574 LLAERF
-580 SRLVLVTPRERLASD
+580 ARLVIVTPRERLASD

-615 VVLLSDIHAHSAL
+615 VVLLSDILADSAL

-633 SCRNVLNDSLAEF
+633 SCRNVLNDSLREID
-646 HDLALLTWSGS
+646 DLAMLTWSGS

-668 RAEGLEVNCVGD
+668 RAEGLEVVCVGD

>member
-1 MRRSNAAGEEKGP
+1 MSG
-14 QIRVGIGE
+14 
-22 KAHWLK
+22 
-28 VKLRSLIC
+28 S
-36 QSALRLMEYPLL
+36 EYPLL
-48 LEPITLAERTVRNRV
+48 LQPITLAGRAVRNRV
-63 VHASMSTRYTEKQD
+63 AHASMSTRYSQNQD
-77 VDPRLLRYHANR
+77 IDPRLARYHANR
-89 ADGGVGMIVTEPLNV
+89 AAGGAGLIVTEPLAV
-104 LPWQER
+104 LPWHDHS
-110 PHRPALFKPNG
+110 HRPALFKPNAR
-121 LDALARWADAVES
+121 DALARWADAVES
-134 RGCRLLGQFQDS
+134 RDCRLLGQFQDS

-152 AGRSQQAWAPS
+152 TGRSPQAWAPS

-175 AMPRHRIH
+175 EMPRHRIH
-183 EAIEHF
+183 EAVEHF

-220 AANIRDDEYGGD
+220 AANRRDDEYGGD

-242 LITIIRSIC
+242 LIEIITSSC
-251 KKNFIL
+251 KNNFIL
-257 GMKLPGDDGIPGG
+257 GLKLPGADGIPGG
-270 INHAES
+270 IDHSES
-276 ARITARLAETGG
+276 ARITARLAEAGG
-288 FHYLVYCDGS
+288 FHYLAYCDGS
-298 HSHTLETHIPDMSYP
+298 HSHALEAHIPDMSHP

-321 AEIAANAPDVPL
+321 AKIAAHAPGVPL

-364 TDAAWVKKS
+364 TDAAWVKKA

-394 VERKPILCDNNPRLS
+394 VERRPIACDNNPRLGR
-409 KRDEVDYWPQ
+409 RDEVDYWPA
-419 PARSAARRRVVVVGA
+419 PARRKRRVAVVGA
-434 GPAGLEAGWVAAARG
+434 GPAGLEAAWVAAARG
-449 HEVTVFG
+449 HGVAVFG

-465 FLHAQL
+465 CLHAQL
-471 PGGENVSSVYDYQEM
+471 PGGENISSVYDYQEM
-486 AAAKAGATVRLG
+486 AASKAGAELRLG
-498 FRAGAD
+498 WKATVE
-504 DVLQSG
+504 DVLRHSP
-510 ADVVVLAAGASMLW
+510 DIVVLAGGATMLW
-524 PQGWPEEWRDFVFD
+524 PHGWPREWRDFVLD

-545 MLDRPDETIDGTAL
+545 MLERPDETIDGTAV

-580 SRLVLVTPRERLASD
+580 ARLVVVTPRERLASD

-606 RLYGMPNVE
+606 RLYAMPNVE
-615 VVLLSDIHAHSAL
+615 VVPLCGIDPASAL
-628 DEGRV
+628 DEGRAGL
-633 SCRNVLNDSLAEF
+633 RNLLNDAATEIG
-646 HDLALLTWSGS
+646 DLALLTWSGS
-657 RAPNDELAAPL
+657 RAPNNELAAPL
-668 RAEGLEVNCVGD
+668 RAEGLEVVCVGD

-689 ATSDGHALG
+689 ATADGHALG

>member
-1 MRRSNAAGEEKGP
+1 
-14 QIRVGIGE
+14 
-22 KAHWLK
+22 
-28 VKLRSLIC
+28 
-36 QSALRLMEYPLL
+36 MEYPLL
-48 LEPITLAERTVRNRV
+48 LEPITLAGRTVRNRV
-63 VHASMSTRYTEKQD
+63 VHASMSTRYTQNQD
-77 VDPRLLRYHANR
+77 IDPRLVRYHANR
-89 ADGGVGMIVTEPLNV
+89 AAGGVGMIVTEPLNV
-104 LPWQER
+104 LPWHDR
-110 PHRPALFKPNG
+110 SHRPALFKPNG
-121 LDALARWADAVES
+121 RDALARWADAVES

-175 AMPRHRIH
+175 EMPRDRIR

-189 GKGARRLEEAG
+189 GNGARRLEETG

-242 LITIIRSIC
+242 LIDIITISCRD
-251 KKNFIL
+251 NFIIGL
-257 GMKLPGDDGIPGG
+257 KLPGDDGIPGG
-270 INHAES
+270 IDHSES
-276 ARITARLAETGG
+276 ARITARLAEAGG

-298 HSHTLETHIPDMSYP
+298 HSNTLETHIPDMSYP

-321 AEIAANAPDVPL
+321 ADIAANAPDVPL

-409 KRDEVDYWPQ
+409 EPDEVDYWPQ
-419 PARSAARRRVVVVGA
+419 PAERKRRVVVAGA

-449 HEVTVFG
+449 HEVTIFG
-456 ASERPGGKA
+456 SSERPGGKA
-465 FLHAQL
+465 YLHARL

-486 AAAKAGATVRLG
+486 AAAKAGATVHLG
-498 FRAGAD
+498 IRAGVD
-504 DVLQSG
+504 DMLRCEP
-510 ADVVVLAAGASMLW
+510 DVVVLAGGATMLW
-524 PQGWPEEWRDFVFD
+524 PHGWPEEWRDFVFD
-538 LREVSRE
+538 IREVSRE
-545 MLDRPDETIDGTAL
+545 MLDRPEETIDGTAV
-559 LWDQDHTLATYAAAE
+559 LWDQDHTLATYSAAE
-574 LLAQRF
+574 LLAERF
-580 SRLVLVTPRERLASD
+580 ARLAIVTPRERLASD

-615 VVLLSDIHAHSAL
+615 VVLLSDIHADSAL

-633 SCRNVLNDSLAEF
+633 SYRNVLNDSLREID
-646 HDLALLTWSGS
+646 DLAMLTWSGS

-668 RAEGLEVNCVGD
+668 RSEGLEVVCVGD